1 MPSELDEVTRRVMQ
15 LEIEEAA
22 LSKET
27 DQASITRLEAIRK
40 EVSDLKERAD
50 TMKLQWEK
58 EKQSIQTVQD
68 VREQLEKAKRDL
80 EEAEGNMI

>member
-40 EVSDLKERAD
+40 EVSDLKRTCRYNEAAVGKR
-50 TMKLQWEK
+50 
-58 EKQSIQTVQD
+58 
-68 VREQLEKAKRDL
+68 KAVDSNGARCPG
-80 EEAEGNMI
+80 AA